1 MDRKEKVSKGSEQ
14 RRCTV
19 KVIIIGCGRLGIN
32 IAREMDQRGS
42 EVVVIDKD
50 ALTFENLGKSFH
62 GTTIVGIGFDRDI
75 LTQAGI
81 NMADALVAVT
91 SSDEANVVAA
101 RIAKFVFRVP
111 KVVARVYDPRK
122 AEIYKR
128 LGIPTISPVAMAGER
143 ISEILSFSHLKTV
156 LTIGSGEVL
165 ITEVEMT
172 TAFEGK
178 KMEQLEIPNVAHP
191 ISLTRNGKTMIATP
205 NQQLEMGDVV
215 HLAVV
220 ASMTDRVKEM
230 LK

>member
-1 MDRKEKVSKGSEQ
+1 MKL
-14 RRCTV
+14 
-19 KVIIIGCGRLGIN
+19 IIIGCGRLGSN
-32 IAREMDQRGS
+32 IAQEMDQRGN
-42 EVVVIDKD
+42 EVIVIDKD
-50 ALTFENLGKSFH
+50 ALTFEHLGKSFH
-62 GTTIVGIGFDRDI
+62 GRKIVGIGFDRDI
-75 LTQAGI
+75 LTDAGI
-81 NMADALVAVT
+81 NMTDALVAVT

-122 AEIYKR
+122 AEIYRR

-143 ISEILSFSHLKTV
+143 ISEMLSFSHLKTV
-156 LTIGSGEVL
+156 MTIGSGEVL

-172 TAFEGK
+172 ASFEGK
-178 KMEQLEIPNVAHP
+178 KIAQLEIPNVAHP

-220 ASMTDRVKEM
+220 AAMTDRVKEM